1 LTEKVFLTINE
12 VSEYLNLRRSTI
24 YSMVEA
30 SEIPHYRVGRLI
42 RFKQNDVDQWMEDHR
57 KERVYTDKEAKRI
70 LRGKTRPRMD
80 MNIDG
85 IVKKAVDEVKGNKY
99 NVPHGKP
106 DQIKALRKEVKHGS
120 L

>member
-1 LTEKVFLTINE
+1 MEKKFLNIE
-12 VSEYLNLRRSTI
+12 ELSQYLGVKKSNLYSKVERR
-24 YSMVEA
+24 
-30 SEIPHYRVGRLI
+30 EIPFYKLGRLVMFNRDEI
-42 RFKQNDVDQWMEDHR
+42 DAFMDKCRIEIVDPAQ
-57 KERVYTDKEAKRI
+57 EAKRI
-70 LRGKTRPRMD
+70 LRGKVRPRMD

-85 IVKKAVDEVKGNKY
+85 IVKKAVDEVKGNQY

>member
-1 LTEKVFLTINE
+1 MFNKEEIDAFMEKCRI
-12 VSEYLNLRRSTI
+12 
-24 YSMVEA
+24 
-30 SEIPHYRVGRLI
+30 EI
-42 RFKQNDVDQWMEDHR
+42 VDPG
-57 KERVYTDKEAKRI
+57 KEAKRI
-70 LRGKTRPRMD
+70 LRGKARPRMD

-106 DQIKALRKEVKHGS
+106 DQIKALRKEVEQHGS